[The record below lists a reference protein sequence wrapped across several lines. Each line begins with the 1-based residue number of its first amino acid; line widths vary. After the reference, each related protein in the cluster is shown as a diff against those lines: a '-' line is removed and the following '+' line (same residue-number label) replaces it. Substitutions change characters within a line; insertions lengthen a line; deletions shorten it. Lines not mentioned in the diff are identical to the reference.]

1 MLAIIVL
8 AGAAY
13 VAARLDPPPPPVSG
27 TARASDGDSFR
38 MGEDRVRLLGI
49 DAPELAQLCDTASGG
64 QWACGKAGRERMNQL
79 LSGGKVN
86 CVPEGRDQYQRLLAV
101 CTVGGR
107 DIGATMVAEGLAIA
121 VDRYGREE
129 AVAKA
134 ARKGIWQG
142 GFDTPRNW
150 RDDHPRPQN
159 AFGWM
164 GNFWP

>member
-86 CVPEGRDQYQRLLAV
+86 CVPEGHDQYQRLLAV

-129 AVAKA
+129 ATAKA
-134 ARKGIWQG
+134 ARKGIWHG
-142 GFDTPRNW
+142 GIRYPAQLARRSSASAKCLRLD
-150 RDDHPRPQN
+150 
-159 AFGWM
+159 G
-164 GNFWP
+164 

>member
-13 VAARLDPPPPPVSG
+13 VAARLDPRPPPVSG

-64 QWACGKAGRERMNQL
+64 QWPCGKAGRERMNQL

-86 CVPEGRDQYQRLLAV
+86 CVPEGHDQYQRLLAV

-121 VDRYGREE
+121 VERYGREE
-129 AVAKA
+129 SVAKA